1 MGYDKPEALTFVRM
15 WPYDAFERG
24 SVTFFADWDCK
35 GAHGRLYVADT
46 EGQDEDFNAS
56 RHYNSSE
63 IDEAGIKPRTTTS
76 LIVPFG
82 YSAKFHNRPGVPEF
96 TVTGNYYTTKNLNM
110 YCLNLTGYHSNS
122 MDSVTV
128 FRNDWF
134 WDPACPDGNYDNC
147 NTF

>member
-24 SVTFFADWDCK
+24 SVTFFADSDCK

-46 EGQDEDFNAS
+46 EGRDEHYDAS
-56 RHYNSSE
+56 RYYYPQK
-63 IDEAGIKPRTTTS
+63 IDEAGIRPRTTTS
-76 LIVPFG
+76 LSIPFG
-82 YSAKFHNRPGVPEF
+82 YAVKFHKGYKVPEYDLIGGF
-96 TVTGNYYTTKNLNM
+96 YETKNLNM